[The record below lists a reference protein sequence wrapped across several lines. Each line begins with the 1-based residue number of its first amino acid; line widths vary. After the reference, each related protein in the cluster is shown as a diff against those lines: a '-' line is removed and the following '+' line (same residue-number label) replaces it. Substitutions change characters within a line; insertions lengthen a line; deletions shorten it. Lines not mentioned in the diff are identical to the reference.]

1 MRCSSISTDYDL
13 IFYNDLYD
21 GVLGVLNCE
30 GKLDFIRENSFSILS
45 SQVRRTLLY
54 SLLISFAIKITPFS
68 RYLRKIG
75 KNRTY
80 LK

>member
-30 GKLDFIRENSFSILS
+30 GKLDFIRENSFSIIS
-45 SQVRRTLLY
+45 SQVRRTC
-54 SLLISFAIKITPFS
+54 FTRF
-68 RYLRKIG
+68 
-75 KNRTY
+75 
-80 LK
+80 